1 MKWRRNL
8 RKKGKRGSSMA
19 EAAITLPVIML
30 MTFAMINVSMAWY
43 AAVAASNAANFGAR
57 MGSVAQTNPHGQAAA
72 AAQTRLD
79 AISIG
84 TYSISVTGGGSRG
97 AQIVVSIDWTVP
109 NHIIGL
115 MTLLG
120 GGGSPA
126 SFSGTVISTF
136 RQEGW

>member
-1 MKWRRNL
+1 
-8 RKKGKRGSSMA
+8 MA

-43 AAVAASNAANFGAR
+43 AAVAASNAANYGAR
-57 MGSVAQTNPHGQAAA
+57 MGSVAQVNPHGVAAS

-79 AISIG
+79 STSIG
-84 TYSISVTGGGSRG
+84 DYSIRVTGGGSRG
-97 AQIVVSIDWTVP
+97 AQIKVLIDWTVP
-109 NHIIGL
+109 NHIVGL

-120 GGGSPA
+120 GGGNTA
-126 SFSGTVISTF
+126 DFSGTVISTF

>member
-1 MKWRRNL
+1 MQWRRNL
-8 RKKGKRGSSMA
+8 RKNGRRGSSMA

-30 MTFAMINVSMAWY
+30 MTFAMVNVSMAWY
-43 AAVAASNAANFGAR
+43 AAVAASNASNYGAR
-57 MGSVAQTNPHGQAAA
+57 MGSVAQVNPQGIAAA

-79 AISIG
+79 ATSIG
-84 TYSISVTGGGSRG
+84 SYAINVSGGGSRG
-97 AQIVVSIDWTVP
+97 AQITVSIDWTVP

-120 GGGSPA
+120 GGGTPA
-126 SFSGTVISTF
+126 SFTGTVISTF